1 MVMAGQTMTSKILAR
16 ASGCSQVEPGEIVL
30 AKVEMFSSIDGTTF
44 IELFREKNLKVWD
57 PQKVMF
63 CFDHFFQPDWFPM
76 AAAKEHPKIRSFA
89 AEQGVPPENVFDLGR
104 NGISHQLPVEE
115 GFALPGTVS
124 VGVDTQFA
132 TVGAANTL
140 AIPLLYAGG
149 AVLLTGDVWM
159 MAPEV
164 IHVRLSGELPKGVLG
179 KDIGYRLLRDLGAS
193 VNGRVIE
200 FSGPG
205 VASLPLDVRMGICN
219 CAVQMGALSMM
230 FPADA
235 VLIEHMNLVARAPFD
250 PVAADADAVYAAEYD
265 YNLSDMECLIAGPFE
280 IDLVRGLTDIIGTTV
295 TAAYIGSC
303 SSGRFTD
310 LAVAAEVL
318 KGRKIHPSVRMAVT
332 PISAR
337 TMRRAEDAGLIK
349 IFADAGAMVTQ
360 PGCGS
365 CYAHNLGVIKLG
377 EGERCISSSVETL
390 AGRMGAATAE
400 IFLGNAA
407 VVAASALEGKIA
419 DPANYLAGSRKVEVA
434 A

>member
-1 MVMAGQTMTSKILAR
+1 MSGQTMTSKILAR
-16 ASGCSQVEPGEIVL
+16 ASGREAVEPGEIVL
-30 AKVEMFSSIDGTTF
+30 ARIEMFSSLDGTTF
-44 IELFREKNLKVWD
+44 IDLFREKNLKVWD

-63 CFDHFFQPDWFPM
+63 CFDHFFQPDWFPQV
-76 AAAKEHPKIRSFA
+76 ASKEHTKIRTFA
-89 AEQGVPPENVFDLGR
+89 AEQGIPAEHVFDLGR
-104 NGISHQLPVEE
+104 NGISHQVPVEE
-115 GFALPGTVS
+115 GWALPGTVS

-159 MAPEV
+159 MVPEV
-164 IHVRLSGELPKGVLG
+164 IHVHLTGSLPKGVLG
-179 KDIGYRLLRDLGAS
+179 KDIGYRLLHDLSAT

-205 VASLPLDVRMGICN
+205 IASLPLDVRMGICN
-219 CAVQMGALSMM
+219 CAVQMGALSMI

-235 VLIEHMNLVARAPFD
+235 ILLDHMAATARAPFD
-250 PVAADADAVYAAEYD
+250 PVTPDDDAVYASEHSYD
-265 YNLSDMECLIAGPFE
+265 LDTLECLIAGPFE
-280 IDLVRGLTDIIGTTV
+280 IDLVRPLADLIGTPV
-295 TAAYIGSC
+295 TAANIGSC
-303 SSGRFTD
+303 SSGRFAD
-310 LAVAAEVL
+310 LALAAEVL
-318 KGRKIHPSVRMAVT
+318 KGRKIHPGVRMAVT

-365 CYAHNLGVIKLG
+365 CYSGNLGVIKLG

-390 AGRMGAATAE
+390 AGRMGAANAE
-400 IFLGNAA
+400 IYLGNAA
-407 VVAASALEGKIA
+407 VVAASALEGMIA
-419 DPANYLAGSRKVEVA
+419 DPAAYLAASENMKVDA
-434 A
+434 